1 MLLLKNRIGKLAKEN
16 KLMKDFFTVLRVHRD
31 DLKERGFKNADKLT
45 DEQMEI
51 IAANMADGIMESSAF
66 WDALEASAEASNLKN

>member
-1 MLLLKNRIGKLAKEN
+1 
-16 KLMKDFFTVLRVHRD
+16 
-31 DLKERGFKNADKLT
+31 
-45 DEQMEI
+45 MEI